1 MTLLLSSECHKGWC
15 RLGIRLAAPLSS
27 LLLRAARE
35 GPSRMGHLGTDPP
48 TLIFCPPSVYWPLP
62 AAGVSGSMVF
72 CLENE
77 MPHRLLGSATVHFHA
92 SEVQQLLHNKF
103 VVILGDSSE

>member
-1 MTLLLSSECHKGWC
+1 MTLRLSSSVIKAGAF
-15 RLGIRLAAPLSS
+15 LGFALPPYSPPYYSEQPGRDHRAWVILEQMIPLIPCPLS
-27 LLLRAARE
+27 A
-35 GPSRMGHLGTDPP
+35 
-48 TLIFCPPSVYWPLP
+48 YWPLP

-72 CLENE
+72 CLENK
-77 MPHRLLGSATVHFHA
+77 MPHRLLGSAMVHFHA

>member
-1 MTLLLSSECHKGWC
+1 
-15 RLGIRLAAPLSS
+15 
-27 LLLRAARE
+27 
-35 GPSRMGHLGTDPP
+35 
-48 TLIFCPPSVYWPLP
+48 
-62 AAGVSGSMVF
+62 MVF
-72 CLENE
+72 CLENK